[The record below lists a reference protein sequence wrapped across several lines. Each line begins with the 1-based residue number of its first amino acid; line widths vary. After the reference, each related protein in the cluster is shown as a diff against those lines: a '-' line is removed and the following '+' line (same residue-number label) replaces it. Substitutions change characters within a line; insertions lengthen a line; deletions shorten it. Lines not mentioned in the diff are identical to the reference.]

1 MAVRERLRKL
11 DPRAL
16 ARRRPARVAL
26 PALAVRERL
35 RGLDPRPALAR
46 RRLTSFV
53 RPVQEFILTES
64 ASAVLLMLAAIVA
77 LVWANSPWSDRYDE
91 LLHTTLGLN
100 LGFWQIEGDLHFWI
114 NDVAMVLFF
123 FLIGLE
129 IKREI
134 TIGELSNPRVMIA
147 PIAGAVGGMLLPL
160 GLFLLIA
167 QGDAAR
173 EGWAIPMATDVA
185 FALGVATL
193 VSSRVPLGLRAMLLT
208 FIVVDDIGTVIVV
221 AIFFSGDIQIDQLA
235 LVGALV
241 ALMFALYRFGVH
253 AMYVFVALG
262 VIALAAMLDSGIH
275 PTLLGAVLGF
285 LTPWRTPVSLEGF
298 VRTARQLLE
307 RFRAGDE
314 SPESPLGHDQVVDSL
329 LSLSDLSTSAVPHV
343 DRLEHHLHPWVAFL
357 IVPAFALANAGVPL
371 SGGEISAALAS
382 TVTWGVFAGLVVGK
396 PVGLVAATWLAVVCG
411 AVRPAGVTWRGV
423 LAIGLVAGIGFTVA
437 LFVADLAYDH
447 GELLRQSKVGIL
459 AAFAVAGPLG
469 LLSFLLLPRVSQ
481 DAAGAGAK
489 GDREAAAIS

>member
-11 DPRAL
+11 NPRAAL
-16 ARRRPARVAL
+16 ARRRPQTVRGWL
-26 PALAVRERL
+26 RERL
-35 RGLDPRPALAR
+35 RRLDPRAAPVRQWLRKLDPRSAGER

-53 RPVQEFILTES
+53 RPVQEFIQTES
-64 ASAVLLMLAAIVA
+64 ASAVLLMLAAAAA
-77 LVWANSPWSDRYDE
+77 LAWANSPWSGVYDD
-91 LLHTTLGLN
+91 LLHETLGIN

-129 IKREI
+129 IKREV

-160 GLFLLIA
+160 AIFLLIA

-173 EGWAIPMATDVA
+173 DGWAIPMATDVA

-193 VSSRVPLGLRAMLLT
+193 VGSRVPLGLRAMLLT

-235 LVGALV
+235 LAAGLV
-241 ALMFALYRFGVH
+241 MLMFTLYRLGVH
-253 AMYVFVALG
+253 ALFVFVALG
-262 VIALAAMLDSGIH
+262 VIALGAMLDSGVH

-396 PVGLVAATWLAVVCG
+396 PAGLVAATWLAVRLG

-423 LAIGLVAGIGFTVA
+423 LAIGLVAGIGFTIA
-437 LFVADLAYDH
+437 LFVADLAYDQ
-447 GELLRQSKVGIL
+447 GDLLRQSKVGIL

-469 LLSFLLLPRVSQ
+469 LLSFFLLPKVA
-481 DAAGAGAK
+481 DAGRRA
-489 GDREAAAIS
+489 